1 MCGSIK
7 VLKRRLLIRDV
18 ESMIRTVT
26 DLPAGI
32 LDVKEDDMVPVQGI
46 VGVGADLV
54 GSSIAGIEV
63 RSMIVLEL
71 CRYFG

>member
-1 MCGSIK
+1 
-7 VLKRRLLIRDV
+7 
-18 ESMIRTVT
+18 MIRTVT